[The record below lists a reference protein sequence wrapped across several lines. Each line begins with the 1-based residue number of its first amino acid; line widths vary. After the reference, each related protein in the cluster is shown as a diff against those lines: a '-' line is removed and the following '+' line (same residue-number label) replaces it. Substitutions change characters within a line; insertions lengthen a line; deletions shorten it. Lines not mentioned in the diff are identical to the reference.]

1 MNVNRNQSWLFQCM
15 NQSDKGINL
24 IPEQNHGCASLIINE
39 SFFKESLE
47 MRRLLLRGM
56 DALITN
62 VPGYCVC
69 VTTADCVPVLLYDKN
84 NTFVAWP
91 FMTGWKGTVKHI
103 VQFDVDGP
111 LE

>member
-1 MNVNRNQSWLFQCM
+1 
-15 NQSDKGINL
+15 
-24 IPEQNHGCASLIINE
+24 
-39 SFFKESLE
+39 

-84 NTFVAWP
+84 NMLWLP
-91 FMTGWKGTVKHI
+91 FMP
-103 VQFDVDGP
+103 DGKE
-111 LE
+111 L